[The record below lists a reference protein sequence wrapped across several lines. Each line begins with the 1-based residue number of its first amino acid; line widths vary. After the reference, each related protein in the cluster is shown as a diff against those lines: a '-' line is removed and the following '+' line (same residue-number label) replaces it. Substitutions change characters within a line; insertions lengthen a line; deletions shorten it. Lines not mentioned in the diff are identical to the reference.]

1 MACCSTCFSG
11 FAAVITMVAFIFD
24 LVLFF
29 VAKARINAVG
39 YASIGTAVWLTLA
52 AWILLFFSGCF
63 YTLGRCCLKGRPGG
77 GSSYMPGW
85 MHRDKEGGPD
95 KGYAE
100 QMRLDAVKAE
110 ADRKARQKQ
119 GEVGLP
125 AFHETQ
131 PLTGHVDG
139 NHVFLDGERN
149 EPSETQPPATQQA
162 FKGGYVP
169 RPTGTRTVDEY
180 YNQPHSPSSS
190 GPNSYPPQVQQG
202 PRRQRSDHSNYAPSV
217 SNYAPSA
224 SNYAPSASQIPPMP
238 PVASGYPA
246 AAPTYAQYNSP
257 ISTSPPPNQLLAPPG
272 QYNADPYGRD
282 YGHMAGGTS
291 CKSPICSLEVFL
303 TNVSTQTIQQF
314 RTIKYPPHTPNM
326 TQATL
331 TVLRLSSNK
340 RANTRNISSSTVPRA
355 TITTV

>member
-1 MACCSTCFSG
+1 
-11 FAAVITMVAFIFD
+11 MVAFIFD

-39 YASIGTAVWLTLA
+39 YASIGTAIWLTLA

-63 YTLGRCCLKGRPGG
+63 YTLGRCCLRGRPSG
-77 GSSYMPGW
+77 GSSYMPDW
-85 MHRDKEGGPD
+85 MGGHRDKEGQD

-139 NHVFLDGERN
+139 HHVYLEGEQN
-149 EPSETQPPATQQA
+149 DPQSETQPPATQQA

-180 YNQPHSPSSS
+180 YNQPSAPSS

-202 PRRQRSDHSNYAPSV
+202 SRRQRSDHSNYAPSV
-217 SNYAPSA
+217 S
-224 SNYAPSASQIPPMP
+224 QIPPMP
-238 PVASGYPA
+238 PVAGGYPA
-246 AAPTYAQYNSP
+246 ATNYAQYNSP
-257 ISTSPPPNQLLAPPG
+257 MSTSPPPPNQLLVPPG

-291 CKSPICSLEVFL
+291 CKSHLF
-303 TNVSTQTIQQF
+303 
-314 RTIKYPPHTPNM
+314 H
-326 TQATL
+326 
-331 TVLRLSSNK
+331 
-340 RANTRNISSSTVPRA
+340 
-355 TITTV
+355 